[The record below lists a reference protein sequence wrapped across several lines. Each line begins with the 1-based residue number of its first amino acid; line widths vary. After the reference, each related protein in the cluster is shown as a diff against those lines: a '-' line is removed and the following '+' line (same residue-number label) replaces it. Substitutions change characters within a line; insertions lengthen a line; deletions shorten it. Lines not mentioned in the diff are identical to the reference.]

1 MAFVSLSVGRDAMP
15 RRGGWIEECGAVA
28 ASFSL
33 SSFFPHSGKQKPSS
47 SPSARPG
54 VKQELS
60 PSATPSPPPPP
71 PSPLHQLPSL
81 PSPAPQLPK
90 LPCPPS
96 TCSPLHL
103 PLPPHQT
110 ARQAPPPTC
119 QPSWRTST
127 ASKGWMRTRR
137 TMLRSMTAPRPSL
150 LARRPPRLVVGRRR
164 RPPAPPRSPPTPSR
178 SSTG

>member
-60 PSATPSPPPPP
+60 PSAPPPPP
-71 PSPLHQLPSL
+71 PPPPHSTSSPPSHHLLPSC
-81 PSPAPQLPK
+81 PSSPAPHQRA
-90 LPCPPS
+90 PPS
-96 TCSPLHL
+96 ISP
-103 PLPPHQT
+103 
-110 ARQAPPPTC
+110 
-119 QPSWRTST
+119 
-127 ASKGWMRTRR
+127 
-137 TMLRSMTAPRPSL
+137 
-150 LARRPPRLVVGRRR
+150 
-164 RPPAPPRSPPTPSR
+164 SPPIRQLGRLLLQPANHLGGR
-178 SSTG
+178 AQHQKDG

>member
-1 MAFVSLSVGRDAMP
+1 MMAFVSLSVGRDAMP

-71 PSPLHQLPSL
+71 LTTP
-81 PSPAPQLPK
+81 PAPLP
-90 LPCPPS
+90 PI
-96 TCSPLHL
+96 TCSP
-103 PLPPHQT
+103 
-110 ARQAPPPTC
+110 AAQAPPPP
-119 QPSWRTST
+119 PSDSS
-127 ASKGWMRTRR
+127 AGSSSN
-137 TMLRSMTAPRPSL
+137 L
-150 LARRPPRLVVGRRR
+150 
-164 RPPAPPRSPPTPSR
+164 PTILEDEHSIKR
-178 SSTG
+178 MDE